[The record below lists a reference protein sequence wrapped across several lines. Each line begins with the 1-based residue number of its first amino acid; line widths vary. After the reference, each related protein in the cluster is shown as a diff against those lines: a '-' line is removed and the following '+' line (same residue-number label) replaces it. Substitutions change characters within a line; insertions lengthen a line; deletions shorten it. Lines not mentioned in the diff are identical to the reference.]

1 MKQNNIWLKRNST
14 SCLLRVNADTVV
26 RDDGR
31 SGRIDFEFF
40 GGKLENG
47 REGRGF
53 RNAQPVPHMKGEKR
67 PNEIK

>member
-1 MKQNNIWLKRNST
+1 MKQYNISVKNST
-14 SCLLRVNADTVV
+14 SCLLRVNANSIV
-26 RDDGR
+26 RDNGR
-31 SGRIDFEFF
+31 GGRIDFEFF

-53 RNAQPVPHMKGEKR
+53 RNAQPVPHMKEEKR